1 MISLKDSENLEKSFC
16 VRNKARNIF
25 SVKPY
30 DMFSI
35 FYCTEK
41 MGLLDLQIIGFYSFP
56 DFLELRS
63 WLKSKYFYYVAFD
76 FSSII
81 F

>member
-30 DMFSI
+30 DMFS
-35 FYCTEK
+35 TEK
-41 MGLLDLQIIGFYSFP
+41 MGLLDLQIIVFYSFP

-76 FSSII
+76 FSSVI